1 MNQLERHFSVKIHL
15 FRPECTAVSSFS
27 VTALVVSVVVV
38 VGIIVG
44 LIVYKKHT
52 GRYLPVSLGR

>member
-1 MNQLERHFSVKIHL
+1 MHFSVKIHL

-44 LIVYKKHT
+44 LIVYKKYT